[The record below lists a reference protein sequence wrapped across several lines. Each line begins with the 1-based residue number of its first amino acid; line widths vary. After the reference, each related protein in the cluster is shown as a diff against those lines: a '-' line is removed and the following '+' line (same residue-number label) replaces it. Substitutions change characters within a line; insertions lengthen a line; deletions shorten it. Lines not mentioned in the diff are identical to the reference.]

1 MFWLALLF
9 VVVPLAELYLL
20 LMLGQLI
27 GFWPTIG
34 ITLGTAIVGGALAK
48 REGLRVLRAWR
59 DSLDRL
65 EPPQV
70 GVIDGVLVLVGGA
83 LLITPGVITDVTG
96 LVLLLPATRKIVA
109 RRIRRVIEQKIAD
122 GSIRT
127 MHVTS
132 GPGRGRSASPPEWR
146 RPQTRTPGSGV
157 VDTTGESLETDEHPA
172 EPAELRKRLDTK

>member
-9 VVVPLAELYLL
+9 VVVPLVELYLL

-34 ITLGTAIVGGALAK
+34 ITILSALLGGALAK

-83 LLITPGVITDVTG
+83 LLITPGVLTDITG
-96 LVLLLPATRKIVA
+96 FLLLVPSSRRLIA
-109 RRIRRVIEQKIAD
+109 RRIRRVIERKIAD
-122 GSIRT
+122 GSLRS

-132 GPGRGRSASPPEWR
+132 GSYPSRAS
-146 RPQTRTPGSGV
+146 SGV
-157 VDTTGESLETDEHPA
+157 VDTSGESVEPEARTDQPK
-172 EPAELRKRLDTK
+172 ELRRRDDAG